1 MHPPFPCEV
10 GGVQRIETV
19 EGRSSIDLLSPP
31 SKPPEFSS
39 HFGPGQKREL
49 SYATEREVG
58 GEVSLKG

>member
-31 SKPPEFSS
+31 QNPLNFLLTL
-39 HFGPGQKREL
+39 GLDRRENFL
-49 SYATEREVG
+49 TQ
-58 GEVSLKG
+58 LKEK